1 MDKIVPYLKARGWIE
16 TPPIYTKTI
25 PNVTEKISTIEVFN
39 LWDHLAFRYD
49 NINTTEIFQRFIY
62 DGDFKLVLAKG
73 IKKLRKQINM
83 LEKEL
88 QYFGIP
94 IPNAPGEVTITPDN
108 TEMLNDDHMFRTL
121 IDGMQ
126 GALIIHI
133 QPLKECSLNDRVR
146 GIFKKLL
153 LEELDVID
161 DLYKYGKIKGWGS
174 IPSQLT
180 VADEVVTP

>member
-1 MDKIVPYLKARGWIE
+1 
-16 TPPIYTKTI
+16 
-25 PNVTEKISTIEVFN
+25 
-39 LWDHLAFRYD
+39 
-49 NINTTEIFQRFIY
+49 
-62 DGDFKLVLAKG
+62 
-73 IKKLRKQINM
+73 M

-161 DLYKYGKIKGWGS
+161 DLYKYGKIKGWFHS
-174 IPSQLT
+174 VPTYSS
-180 VADEVVTP
+180 